1 MQFKTLNIAS
11 LEAAP
16 WRLSNEKSCRET
28 ENVVASLKQRGQ
40 LRPILVRPLGN
51 DRYQI
56 IEGHVVV
63 GAAREAG
70 LQQLDCVVREADEQE
85 ALLIYLHLKLNRT
98 VENHVKIRQAFRKA
112 LDLGADIGKLESA
125 TCWPRDRIVDYLHTR
140 DRDETWMKFG
150 YVPDDD
156 GTDEMPVY

>member
-28 ENVVASLKQRGQ
+28 KNVVASLKQRGQ

-56 IEGHVVV
+56 LEGHVVV
-63 GAAREAG
+63 DAAREAG

-98 VENHVKIRQAFRKA
+98 VENHVK
-112 LDLGADIGKLESA
+112 
-125 TCWPRDRIVDYLHTR
+125 
-140 DRDETWMKFG
+140 
-150 YVPDDD
+150 
-156 GTDEMPVY
+156 